1 MRKIKI
7 PYSNFMNNSPIS
19 SSQINLNFDEIEY
32 VFNDMYEDYIGYKQF
47 MRSEFVGAIDDEI
60 VGDIVNSSAYY
71 EYNTGYATD
80 DEITEILNATS
91 NQEIVGD
98 MLANSI
104 RGCFATEEEIKQI
117 VKRW

>member
-19 SSQINLNFDEIEY
+19 SNQINLNFDEVEY
-32 VFNDMYEDYIGYKQF
+32 VFNDMFEDYIDYKQY
-47 MRSEFVGAIDDEI
+47 MDSEFVGAIDDEI
-60 VGDIVNSSAYY
+60 IGDIVNSSAYY

-98 MLANSI
+98 MLVNSI